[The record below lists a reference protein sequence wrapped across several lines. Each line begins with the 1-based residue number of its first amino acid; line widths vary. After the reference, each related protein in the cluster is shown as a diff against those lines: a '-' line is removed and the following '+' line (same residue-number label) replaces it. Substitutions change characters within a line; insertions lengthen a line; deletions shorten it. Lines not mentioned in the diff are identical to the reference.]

1 MRWWELPVWSLDL
14 ETTGA
19 DPHTCQI
26 VEWALLK
33 VAPSGRIVEM
43 HGGVVDVDVPAE
55 ATAIHGIGNDTTKHG
70 MSLSAAVA
78 GIQDA
83 LFRANWY
90 AEPLV
95 AFNAAYDLT
104 VLRAAAE
111 AVDSLKGD
119 ALVSEVDR
127 LRVIDPL
134 VIDRHCDKYRRGS
147 RRLEDACRQYGVQG
161 AGWHSASGDALAA
174 ALLAF
179 AIAEQHHELHG
190 LTLDELHA
198 AQVAW
203 AAEWADGLQNFKRRN
218 GEPTAVVDGSWPVK
232 REGVT
237 T

>member
-1 MRWWELPVWSLDL
+1 MKWWERPLWSLDL

-19 DPHTCQI
+19 DPLTAQI

-43 HGGVVDVDVPAE
+43 HGGILCVDVPAE

-70 MSLSAAVA
+70 MGVNSAVPAILQRLWRSVRC
-78 GIQDA
+78 G
-83 LFRANWY
+83 
-90 AEPLV
+90 EPLV
-95 AFNAAYDLT
+95 AFNAAFDLT
-104 VLRAAAE
+104 VFQATAGATAAACVAAE
-111 AVDSLKGD
+111 TI
-119 ALVSEVDR
+119 DR

-134 VIDRHCDKYRRGS
+134 VIDRHCDKHRRGK
-147 RRLEDACRQYGVQG
+147 RRLQDVCKQYGLELT
-161 AGWHSASGDALAA
+161 GWHSALSDALAA
-174 ALLAF
+174 AHLAYR
-179 AIAEQHHELHG
+179 IAEEHHELRS
-190 LTLDELHA
+190 LTLDQLHA